1 MNLSFETPTCDQL
14 VELAEEL
21 AQWQQIPWAGQL
33 HPGDLGWHSSVGA
46 ERLAGDLRVWKN
58 GTRPVALGMLDGP
71 GLIRFA
77 IAPDC
82 TADESL
88 AHAMAGDLEHPASS
102 FPDDPVNVVEARGAT
117 ALQAELRRR
126 GWAEDE
132 EWTPL
137 VLELA
142 GEPRWER
149 LEQSGLC
156 IEIVDAEGAAEWT
169 GVHWSSFKGTPYTD
183 EAREGFVR
191 RWSILM
197 TGPFAGRAQSLIGY
211 DPTGAA
217 VAVTTVWSA
226 GEGRPGLV
234 EPMGVHRDH
243 QGKGYGVAI
252 TQAGAQALHQA
263 GASAAAVVAENSN
276 PAALAT
282 YTAAGFTAGASVS
295 DLARP

>member
-1 MNLSFETPTCDQL
+1 MSIAFETPASVDL
-14 VELAEEL
+14 VELADEL
-21 AQWQQIPWAGQL
+21 ARWQQTPWFGQL
-33 HPGDLGWHSSVGA
+33 HPGDLGWHSSVGP
-46 ERLAGDLRVWKN
+46 ERSATDLRVWKN
-58 GTRPVALGMLDGP
+58 GIRHVALGMIDGP
-71 GLIRFA
+71 GLIRLA
-77 IAPDC
+77 VAPDC
-82 TADESL
+82 TADTSL
-88 AHAMAGDLEHPASS
+88 AEAMVRDLVNPAGR
-102 FPDDPVNVVEARGAT
+102 FPDGPLNVVEARGAS
-117 ALQAELRRR
+117 ALQAELCRL

-137 VLELA
+137 TLELT

-149 LEQSGLC
+149 LEQGGLRV
-156 IEIVDAEGAAEWT
+156 ESVGPEGAAEWT
-169 GVHWSSFKGTPYTD
+169 AVHWSSFKGTPYSD

-191 RWSILM
+191 RWSTLM
-197 TGPFAGRAQSLIGY
+197 TGPFAPRAQSLIGY
-211 DPTGAA
+211 DPAGAA

-226 GEGRPGLV
+226 SEGRPGLI

-252 TQAGAQALHQA
+252 TQAGARALHRA
-263 GASAAAVVAENSN
+263 GASAAVVAAENSN

>member
-1 MNLSFETPTCDQL
+1 MTLSVETPARNQL
-14 VELAEEL
+14 MELVEEL
-21 AQWQQIPWAGQL
+21 AQWHQIPWAGQL

-46 ERLAGDLRVWKN
+46 ERSASDLRVWKN

-71 GLIRFA
+71 GLIRLA
-77 IAPDC
+77 TAPDC
-82 TADESL
+82 MADTSL
-88 AHAMAGDLEHPASS
+88 AHAMAGDLENPSGL
-102 FPDDPVNVVEARGAT
+102 FPEDLVNVGEARGAT

-126 GWAEDE
+126 DWTEDE

-137 VLELA
+137 VLELT

-149 LEQSGLC
+149 LEQSGLRT
-156 IEIVDAEGAAEWT
+156 EIVDAEGSAEWT
-169 GVHWSSFKGTPYTD
+169 AVHWSSFKGTPYTD
-183 EAREGFVR
+183 EAREAFMR
-191 RWSILM
+191 RWYTLM
-197 TGPFAGRAQSLIGY
+197 TGPFSGRAQSLIGY
-211 DPTGAA
+211 DSTGAA

>member
-1 MNLSFETPTCDQL
+1 MTLSFETPTCDQL

-88 AHAMAGDLEHPASS
+88 AHAMAGDLENPSGL

-142 GEPRWER
+142 GEPRWEQ
-149 LEQSGLC
+149 LEQSGLR
-156 IEIVDAEGAAEWT
+156 IEIVGAEEAAEWT
-169 GVHWSSFKGTPYTD
+169 AVHWSSFKGTPYTD

-191 RWSILM
+191 RWSTLM
-197 TGPFAGRAQSLIGY
+197 TSPLADHAQSLIGY
-211 DPTGAA
+211 DSTGAA

>member
-1 MNLSFETPTCDQL
+1 MTLSFETPTCDQL

-21 AQWQQIPWAGQL
+21 AQWQQIPWVGQL

-88 AHAMAGDLEHPASS
+88 AHAMAGDLENPSGL

-142 GEPRWER
+142 GEPRWEQ
-149 LEQSGLC
+149 LEQSGLR
-156 IEIVDAEGAAEWT
+156 IEIVGAEEAAEWT
-169 GVHWSSFKGTPYTD
+169 AVHWSSFKGTPYTD

-191 RWSILM
+191 RWSTLM
-197 TGPFAGRAQSLIGY
+197 TSPLADHAQSLIGY
-211 DPTGAA
+211 DSTGAA

>member
-1 MNLSFETPTCDQL
+1 MALLRRPRALYEGSARLEN
-14 VELAEEL
+14 
-21 AQWQQIPWAGQL
+21 
-33 HPGDLGWHSSVGA
+33 GA
-46 ERLAGDLRVWKN
+46 
-58 GTRPVALGMLDGP
+58 RPVALGMLDGS
-71 GLIRFA
+71 GLIRLA
-77 IAPDC
+77 IAPEYVAG
-82 TADESL
+82 TSL
-88 AHAMAGDLEHPASS
+88 AEAMAGDLENPSGL
-102 FPDDPVNVVEARGAT
+102 FPEGLVNVVEARGAS
-117 ALQAELRRR
+117 ALQSALRHR

-149 LEQSGLC
+149 LEQSGLR
-156 IEIVDAEGAAEWT
+156 IEIVDAEGAAEWPA
-169 GVHWSSFKGTPYTD
+169 VHWSSFKGAPYAD
-183 EAREGFVR
+183 EAREAFMR

-217 VAVTTVWSA
+217 AAVTPVWSA

-243 QGKGYGVAI
+243 QGKGCGVAI
-252 TQAGAQALHQA
+252 TQA

-282 YTAAGFTAGASVS
+282 YTAAGFTAGGSVS

>member
-1 MNLSFETPTCDQL
+1 MTLSFETPTCDQL

-82 TADESL
+82 SADESL
-88 AHAMAGDLEHPASS
+88 AHAMAGDLANPASP

-137 VLELA
+137 VLELT
-142 GEPRWER
+142 GEPRWEQ
-149 LEQSGLC
+149 LEQSGLR
-156 IEIVDAEGAAEWT
+156 IEIVGAEEAAEWT
-169 GVHWSSFKGTPYTD
+169 AVHWSSFKGTPYTD

-191 RWSILM
+191 RWSTLM
-197 TGPFAGRAQSLIGY
+197 TGPLADHAQSLIGY
-211 DPTGAA
+211 DSTGTA

-252 TQAGAQALHQA
+252 TQAGARALHQA

>member
-1 MNLSFETPTCDQL
+1 MTLSFETPTCDQL

-88 AHAMAGDLEHPASS
+88 AHAMAGDLENPSGL

-142 GEPRWER
+142 GEPRWEQ
-149 LEQSGLC
+149 LEQSGLR
-156 IEIVDAEGAAEWT
+156 IEIVGAEEAAEWT
-169 GVHWSSFKGTPYTD
+169 AVHWSSFKGTPYTD

-191 RWSILM
+191 RWSTLM
-197 TGPFAGRAQSLIGY
+197 TSPLADHAQSLIGY
-211 DPTGAA
+211 DSTGAA

-252 TQAGAQALHQA
+252 TQAGAQALHQT

>member
-1 MNLSFETPTCDQL
+1 M
-14 VELAEEL
+14 
-21 AQWQQIPWAGQL
+21 
-33 HPGDLGWHSSVGA
+33 HPGDLGWHSSVGP
-46 ERLAGDLRVWKN
+46 ERSAKDLRVWKN
-58 GTRPVALGMLDGP
+58 GARPVALGLLDGP
-71 GLIRFA
+71 GLIRLA
-77 IAPDC
+77 IAPEYV
-82 TADESL
+82 ADTSL
-88 AHAMAGDLEHPASS
+88 AKAMACDLENPSGLS
-102 FPDDPVNVVEARGAT
+102 PEGLVNVVEARGAS
-117 ALQAELRRR
+117 ALQSALRRR

-137 VLELA
+137 VLELT

-149 LEQSGLC
+149 LEQSGLRT
-156 IEIVDAEGAAEWT
+156 EIVDAEGSAEWT
-169 GVHWSSFKGTPYTD
+169 AVHWSSFKGTPYTD
-183 EAREGFVR
+183 EAREAFMR
-191 RWSILM
+191 RWYTLM
-197 TGPFAGRAQSLIGY
+197 TGPFSGRAQSLIGY
-211 DPTGAA
+211 DSTGAA

>member
-1 MNLSFETPTCDQL
+1 MTLSFETPTCDQL
-14 VELAEEL
+14 VKLAEEL

-71 GLIRFA
+71 GLISFA

-88 AHAMAGDLEHPASS
+88 AHAMAGDLENPASP
-102 FPDDPVNVVEARGAT
+102 FPDDPVNVVEARGAM

-137 VLELA
+137 VLELT
-142 GEPRWER
+142 GEPRWEQ
-149 LEQSGLC
+149 LEQSGLR
-156 IEIVDAEGAAEWT
+156 IESAGAEEAAEWT
-169 GVHWSSFKGTPYTD
+169 AVHWSSFKGTPYMD

-191 RWSILM
+191 RWSTLM
-197 TGPFAGRAQSLIGY
+197 TGPLPDHAQSLIGY

-263 GASAAAVVAENSN
+263 RASAAAVVAENSN